1 MAVFCLSSQSKFSF
15 ELLFVIVILLLAVSG
30 IVTQT
35 TVVGVP
41 GETTTLQCTY
51 TASGTLAVV
60 GWYKG
65 SENIFELYPDG
76 AQYSFGPDKA
86 RLSGTLSESTKTTT
100 LNIQQTQ
107 CPGDEGEY
115 RCRVNVRGAPKET
128 YSQELVIKVEPS
140 ENPVLTTQ
148 QLNDR
153 GSTKFMCSGQLGR
166 PAKGITWYRT
176 LNGQQQNRTSE
187 AQSSNPDLN
196 SNGCT
201 YNGQSELRVDV
212 SASDDGAQFT
222 CMIGQ
227 KSASVSLTAAS
238 NPEITYTTTGALPI
252 IDSAMGSVEFV
263 KGSAITLIC
272 SATGDPQPNFKW
284 FYREELSNTREAR
297 SGNRDNSSVL
307 NLNNIQKPGYYECQA
322 SNILNQL
329 NNPPSKVLRITQSE
343 PATGATVGG
352 LSGEAIG
359 GIIGA
364 ILGVTVIIVLAY
376 VTYAYCIKKKRETR
390 GEEKVSQENN
400 AEDEVEELQT
410 FLRSNEETYKRPVNR
425 NLSAEQQVLRSK
437 EEPYEWPVNTN
448 FITEHQVFNPMEEPQ
463 YAEIQERDV
472 EIRRQNIKL
481 MEKIGSGA
489 FGQVFRGNIFNLDGK
504 QNWSIAAVKT
514 AKDTSDISLYSEMMK
529 ELKVM
534 LELQSHPNVV
544 ELLGSCTRDDAV
556 PLIIVEYLPNGNLQD
571 YLRNDRSKQKVL
583 YGNLHGISSSLTP
596 RDLMKFASDVAN
608 GMSYLSSMAIL
619 HRDLAARNILV
630 AEDRTCKISDFGFA
644 KDVIESHTYIKQSQS
659 RLPIRWMSPE
669 ALFDNIYSTQ
679 SDVWAYGV
687 LLWEIVTLGSSPYPG
702 MSAKQVM
709 EAVTEGYRMP
719 QPPHC
724 SLGMYIIMLSCWEE
738 VPSSRS
744 TFKDIVNSLDVLLA
758 SESDVLTLGKFEEKL
773 YEDIDKYN
781 VEEKC

>member
-1 MAVFCLSSQSKFSF
+1 MYIS
-15 ELLFVIVILLLAVSG
+15 
-30 IVTQT
+30 
-35 TVVGVP
+35 
-41 GETTTLQCTY
+41 
-51 TASGTLAVV
+51 
-60 GWYKG
+60 
-65 SENIFELYPDG
+65 
-76 AQYSFGPDKA
+76 
-86 RLSGTLSESTKTTT
+86 
-100 LNIQQTQ
+100 
-107 CPGDEGEY
+107 
-115 RCRVNVRGAPKET
+115 
-128 YSQELVIKVEPS
+128 VEPS
-140 ENPVLTTQ
+140 ENPVLTAML
-148 QLNDR
+148 LNDQW
-153 GSTKFMCSGQLGR
+153 STKFMCFGQLGR
-166 PAKGITWYRT
+166 PAKRIMWYRT

-187 AQSSNPDLN
+187 AQSRDPVLN
-196 SNGCT
+196 SDDCT

-227 KSASVSLTAAS
+227 KSASVLLTAAS

-252 IDSAMGSVEFV
+252 IDSAMDSVEFV
-263 KGSAITLIC
+263 KGSAVTLIC

-284 FYREELSNTREAR
+284 FYREELSNTREAQ

-322 SNILNQL
+322 SNIFNQL
-329 NNPPSKVLRITQSE
+329 HGLPSKVLRITLSA
-343 PATGATVGG
+343 PTTGASVRG
-352 LSGEAIG
+352 LSVEAIG

-364 ILGVTVIIVLAY
+364 IQGVIVIIVLAY
-376 VTYAYCIKKKRETR
+376 VTYTYCIKRKHKTR
-390 GEEKVSQENN
+390 GEEKASQGNN
-400 AEDEVEELQT
+400 AEDEVEDSELQS
-410 FLRSNEETYKRPVNR
+410 FLSGEISCKEETYKRPVR
-425 NLSAEQQVLRSK
+425 TNLSTEQQV
-437 EEPYEWPVNTN
+437 
-448 FITEHQVFNPMEEPQ
+448 PMEEPL

-514 AKDTSDISLYSEMMK
+514 AKDTSDTSLCSEIMK

-534 LELQSHPNVV
+534 LELQPHPNVV
-544 ELLGSCTRDDAV
+544 RLLGSCTRDDAV

-571 YLRNDRSKQKVL
+571 YLRKDRSKQKVQ

-596 RDLMKFASDVAN
+596 RDLIKFALDVAN

-644 KDVIESHTYIKQSQS
+644 KDVIESHKYEKQSQGC
-659 RLPIRWMSPE
+659 LPVRWMSPE

-687 LLWEIVTLGSSPYPG
+687 LLWEIVTLGFSPYPG
-702 MSAKQVM
+702 MSARQVM
-709 EAVTEGYRMP
+709 EAITEGYRMP

-724 SLGMYIIMLSCWEE
+724 SQDMYTIMLSCWEE

-744 TFKDIVNSLDVLLA
+744 TFKDIVTSLDILLA
-758 SESDVLTLGKFEEKL
+758 SDSDVLTLGKFEEKL
-773 YEDIDKYN
+773 YEDIDNNKM
-781 VEEKC
+781 EEKC

>member
-1 MAVFCLSSQSKFSF
+1 MALFCLSSQSKFSF
-15 ELLFVIVILLLAVSG
+15 EPLFVIVILLLAVSG

-107 CPGDEGEY
+107 CPGDEGQY

-148 QLNDR
+148 QLNDQ

-166 PAKGITWYRT
+166 PAKGITWYQT
-176 LNGQQQNRTSE
+176 LNSQQQNRTSE
-187 AQSSNPDLN
+187 AQSSDPVLN
-196 SNGCT
+196 SDGCT

-263 KGSAITLIC
+263 KGSAVTLIC

-329 NNPPSKVLRITQSE
+329 NDPPSKVLRISLSE

-364 ILGVTVIIVLAY
+364 IQGVTVIIVLAY
-376 VTYAYCIKKKRETR
+376 VTYTYCIKKKHRTR
-390 GEEKVSQENN
+390 GGEKVSQENN